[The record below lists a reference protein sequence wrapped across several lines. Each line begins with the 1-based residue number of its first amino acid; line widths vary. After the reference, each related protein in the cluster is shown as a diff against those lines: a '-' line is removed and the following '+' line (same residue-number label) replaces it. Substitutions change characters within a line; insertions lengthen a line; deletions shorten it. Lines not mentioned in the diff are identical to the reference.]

1 MKRASLVLVLSALV
15 LTVDHA
21 RADPPAR
28 PVLETLDLAIVR
40 RAIHRGGRDAL
51 QTCWREARRESAADR
66 GRVVVLFTVGEDGR
80 VSRAEILSS
89 ELGAPLAECAAAA
102 IRAVE
107 LPPSR
112 STLTVTFPIDF
123 APPPAP
129 TRAPRV
135 SLDPRRPYRVVP

>member
-1 MKRASLVLVLSALV
+1 MKRAPLVLLVSALV
-15 LTVDHA
+15 LTVEHA

-51 QTCWREARRESAADR
+51 EACWRAARAEAAADR
-66 GRVVVLFTVGEDGR
+66 GRVVVLFSVGEDGR
-80 VSRAEILSS
+80 VSRVEILSS
-89 ELGAPLAECAAAA
+89 ELGASLAECAAAA

-123 APPPAP
+123 VPSPAP
-129 TRAPRV
+129 TRVPRV